1 MGEKKVELPLINT
14 RNCRPIM
21 VKYSNNQARNSIQM
35 SLRKQAINRFPL
47 AEEGRNRQRE
57 IGREREIERG

>member
-1 MGEKKVELPLINT
+1 
-14 RNCRPIM
+14 M

-47 AEEGRNRQRE
+47 AEEGRNRQE
-57 IGREREIERG
+57 TEREGER